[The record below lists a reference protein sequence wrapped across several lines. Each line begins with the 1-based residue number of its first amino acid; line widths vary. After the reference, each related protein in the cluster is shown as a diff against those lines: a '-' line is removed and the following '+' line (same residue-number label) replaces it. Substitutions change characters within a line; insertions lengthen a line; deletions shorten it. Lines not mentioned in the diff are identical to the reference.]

1 MKLPRTY
8 YNPTSLAGTILAAV
22 SALII
27 VFFMITMT
35 FFEGDATGAYVG
47 IFSYIILPVFL
58 IIGLILIPVGMARRS
73 KRIKREGEDSVVSK
87 IVLDLSN
94 QSHWNA
100 VGLFIL
106 VSILFL
112 LLTGIGSYKAFHYT
126 ESNKFCG
133 TLCHSVMEP
142 EYTAYQESA
151 HSRVTCVECHVGEG
165 AKWYVRSKLSGL
177 YQVYS
182 VTFNKYP
189 TPIETPIHNLR
200 PARETCEECHWPEK
214 FYSQNLVTEKNYL
227 ADSANTEWD
236 IQLKMK
242 IGSEHSALGLMEGI
256 HWHINSDV
264 KIEYIASSD
273 KREYIPWV
281 RFVNRATGDTTL
293 YQDINEPLD
302 QEAIDTLEMRE
313 MDCLDCHNRPSHQFQ
328 PPQKFTDDLIAAGV
342 IPVEL
347 PEVKSLAMQVFNYN
361 TFTDRDSGA
370 VLISESVRDFY
381 NTGYPEIADAHPE
394 LIDRA
399 IEGFLT
405 GYDKNYFP
413 KMKANWDAYPN
424 HIGHSE
430 FNGCFRCHNGNHES
444 EDGSVISR
452 DCNLCHTIVGQ
463 GTPDNFETS
472 SVDVP
477 LDFRHPVDI
486 DEAWKE
492 MACSDCHRYLY

>member
-242 IGSEHSALGLMEGI
+242 IGSEHSAQGLMEGI